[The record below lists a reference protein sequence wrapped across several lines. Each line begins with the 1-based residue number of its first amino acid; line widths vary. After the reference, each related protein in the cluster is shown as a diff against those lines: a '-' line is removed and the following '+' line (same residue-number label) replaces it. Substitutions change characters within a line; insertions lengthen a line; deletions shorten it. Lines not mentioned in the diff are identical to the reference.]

1 MYQLLLCWR
10 YLRTR
15 LIAMVSIVSVML
27 GVATMIVVNAVM
39 SGFTTEMQKRIHGIL
54 SDVVLEAR
62 SLNGFPNPEWHM
74 ERIRAVAGD
83 DVAGMTP
90 TVVVPAMLSFQI
102 GDEWIT
108 RQVQL
113 IGVDPFTHAQVSDF
127 AKYLQHPLHRSGAID
142 FLLKE
147 GGYDT
152 YDHQSLHGGPER
164 RAMAIAG
171 WEYRRRQAAFRR
183 IRRQVEEQSRWPR
196 YLQTSEG
203 NVAPAAN
210 PFVNHVNTVGSA
222 GLAFPQDNT
231 PSSAFLREPRE
242 IEYSPGGL
250 VNPLRVNASGAEE
263 LNRGAGESSR
273 SQSSEFSPTEQPT
286 LPGHRVALKE
296 HLPAE
301 ISRGNAQEAIP
312 PGLTSAPWHLPPADP
327 FVPPAA
333 PEDMAYVDDPFRV
346 YASER
351 EESFDMASQQHTG
364 AVLGIALACDRY
376 VDATGKCHDRFFL
389 LPGDDV
395 ILSFPNAAD
404 PSKGGRLTVIHDTFT
419 IVDFYESKMA
429 EYDASFVFVP
439 LAALQEKRGMFDRA
453 TGVRYVNAIQIKL
466 RPGADGSAV
475 RDKLQAV
482 FPPEL
487 YVVSTW
493 RDKQSAL
500 LAAVRMEI
508 AILNVL
514 LFLIIAVAGFGI
526 LAIFLMIVVE
536 KTRDIGILKSLGAS
550 SFGVQAIF
558 LGYGLGLGVV
568 GSGVGLVLGL
578 IFVRYINEIA
588 SFLGELTGRP
598 LFDPEIYYFYRI
610 PTIVE
615 PATVAWIV
623 GGAIGIAVLASIV
636 PALRAARLHP
646 VQALRY
652 E

>member
-1 MYQLLLCWR
+1 MYQVLLCWR
-10 YLRTR
+10 YLRSR
-15 LIAMVSIVSVML
+15 LIALVSIVSVTL

-39 SGFTTEMQKRIHGIL
+39 AGFTTEMQKRIHGIL

-74 ERIRAVAGD
+74 ERIRQVAGED
-83 DVAGMTP
+83 IVGMTP

-113 IGVDPFTHAQVSDF
+113 IGVDPATHAQVSDF
-127 AKYLQHPLHRSGAID
+127 AKYLQHPLHRAGQID
-142 FLLKE
+142 FRLRD

-152 YDHQSLHGGPER
+152 YDHQSLHGGPDR
-164 RAMAIAG
+164 QAMALAG
-171 WEYRRRQAAFRR
+171 WEYRRRMAAFRR
-183 IRRQVEEQSRWPR
+183 IQQELQDQYRRAWQGS
-196 YLQTSEG
+196 S
-203 NVAPAAN
+203 VAPFSN
-210 PFVNHVNTVGSA
+210 EDGSLETRFPSTEPESIP
-222 GLAFPQDNT
+222 LAPL
-231 PSSAFLREPRE
+231 PSSTGVGFSSGDLSPSAEEVSSYP
-242 IEYSPGGL
+242 PGG
-250 VNPLRVNASGAEE
+250 
-263 LNRGAGESSR
+263 SSR
-273 SQSSEFSPTEQPT
+273 DS
-286 LPGHRVALKE
+286 LPGATPGSDQLGGLSH
-296 HLPAE
+296 PMAE
-301 ISRGNAQEAIP
+301 TFAPVTSGNSQAFAGQGQKTFP
-312 PGLTSAPWHLPPADP
+312 PNAYTYVDSLQGSNFPGAFDHPEDP
-327 FVPPAA
+327 FLAYRSPSEQVFDPAT
-333 PEDMAYVDDPFRV
+333 
-346 YASER
+346 
-351 EESFDMASQQHTG
+351 QQHTG

-376 VDATGKCHDRFFL
+376 VDATGTCRDRFFL

-404 PSKGGRLTVIHDTFT
+404 PRKGGRLTVVHDTFT
-419 IVDFYESKMA
+419 VVDFYESKMA

-466 RPGADGSAV
+466 RPGADGRAV
-475 RDKLQAV
+475 RDKLQAA
-482 FPPEL
+482 FPPDL

-493 RDKQSAL
+493 QDKQSAL
-500 LAAVRMEI
+500 LAAVRMET

-536 KTRDIGILKSLGAS
+536 KTRDIGILKAIGATAL
-550 SFGVQAIF
+550 GVQNIF
-558 LGYGLGLGVV
+558 LGYGLALGVV
-568 GSGVGLVLGL
+568 GSGCGLVLGL
-578 IFVRYINEIA
+578 LFVHYINEIA
-588 SFLGELTGRP
+588 DFLGRLTGRP

-615 PATVAWIV
+615 IPTVAWIV
-623 GGAIGIAVLASIV
+623 GGAVAIAVLASVI

>member
-1 MYQLLLCWR
+1 MYQFLLCLR

-15 LIAMVSIVSVML
+15 WIALVCVVSVML

-74 ERIRAVAGD
+74 ERIRAVAGPL
-83 DVAGMTP
+83 VAGMTP

-113 IGVDPFTHAQVSDF
+113 IGVDPDTHAQVSDF
-127 AKYLQHPLHRSGAID
+127 AKYLQHPLHRAGKID
-142 FLLKE
+142 FRLRD

-152 YDHQSLHGGPER
+152 YDHQSLHGGPDR
-164 RAMAIAG
+164 QAMAIAG
-171 WEYRRRQAAFRR
+171 WEYRRRVAAFRR
-183 IRRQVEEQSRWPR
+183 IQRQIQESYRAGRGRPLAPGGEADYSVNEFPQPAEEKPAA
-196 YLQTSEG
+196 SEK
-203 NVAPAAN
+203 APA
-210 PFVNHVNTVGSA
+210 VGPLGGEEARRFGTETLETLST
-222 GLAFPQDNT
+222 GEF
-231 PSSAFLREPRE
+231 
-242 IEYSPGGL
+242 GL
-250 VNPLRVNASGAEE
+250 VFNPLRQPDGSGMIAPSQRRFEFLPSPGPENSPAPTDQAPATTASAIAAEPSP
-263 LNRGAGESSR
+263 APSSGT
-273 SQSSEFSPTEQPT
+273 SGQVGP
-286 LPGHRVALKE
+286 VA
-296 HLPAE
+296 
-301 ISRGNAQEAIP
+301 
-312 PGLTSAPWHLPPADP
+312 ADP
-327 FVPPAA
+327 FALPFAPTEDAA
-333 PEDMAYVDDPFRV
+333 VDDPFLAHRMP
-346 YASER
+346 EGKT
-351 EESFDMASQQHTG
+351 FDMATEQHTG
-364 AVLGIALACDRY
+364 AVLGIALACDRH
-376 VDATGKCHDRFFL
+376 VDATGRVRDRFFL

-404 PSKGGRLTVIHDTFT
+404 PSRGGRLTVIHDTFT

-453 TGVRYVNAIQIKL
+453 TGVRYVNAIQIRL
-466 RPGADGSAV
+466 RPGVDPAKV
-475 RDKLQAV
+475 RDQLQAA
-482 FPPEL
+482 FPPDL

-493 RDKQSAL
+493 QDKQSAL
-500 LAAVRMEI
+500 LAAVRMET

-536 KTRDIGILKSLGAS
+536 KTKDIGILKSLGAS
-550 SFGVQAIF
+550 AWGVQAIF
-558 LGYGLGLGVV
+558 LGYGLALGLV
-568 GSGVGLVLGL
+568 GSGMGLILGLV
-578 IFVRYINEIA
+578 FVHYINEIA
-588 SFLGELTGRP
+588 DFLGRLTGRP

-623 GGAIGIAVLASIV
+623 SGAIAIAVLASVV
-636 PALRAARLHP
+636 PALRAARLDP

>member
-1 MYQLLLCWR
+1 MYQVLLCWR
-10 YLRTR
+10 YLRSR
-15 LIAMVSIVSVML
+15 LIALVSIVSVTL

-39 SGFTTEMQKRIHGIL
+39 AGFTTEMQKRIHGIL

-74 ERIRAVAGD
+74 ERIRQVAGED
-83 DVAGMTP
+83 IAGMTP

-113 IGVDPFTHAQVSDF
+113 IGVDPATHAQVSDF
-127 AKYLQHPLHRSGAID
+127 AKYLQHPLHRAGQID
-142 FLLKE
+142 FRLRD

-152 YDHQSLHGGPER
+152 YDHQSLHGGPDR
-164 RAMAIAG
+164 QAMALAG
-171 WEYRRRQAAFRR
+171 WEYRRRMAAFRR
-183 IRRQVEEQSRWPR
+183 IQRELQEQYRRAWQGSSGAPFSNEDGSLETRSPS
-196 YLQTSEG
+196 TESESIPP
-203 NVAPAAN
+203 APLPSGTGEGFPSGDFSPSAQAELSY
-210 PFVNHVNTVGSA
+210 PPGSSTHDSVTA
-222 GLAFPQDNT
+222 PIPGINQ
-231 PSSAFLREPRE
+231 
-242 IEYSPGGL
+242 PGGL
-250 VNPLRVNASGAEE
+250 SPATTEMFPRSTAWNSHAV
-263 LNRGAGESSR
+263 AGHGQE
-273 SQSSEFSPTEQPT
+273 T
-286 LPGHRVALKE
+286 LPTNT
-296 HLPAE
+296 
-301 ISRGNAQEAIP
+301 NAYVNSFQG
-312 PGLTSAPWHLPPADP
+312 PGFLGASDHPEDP
-327 FVPPAA
+327 FLVYRNPSEQVFDPAT
-333 PEDMAYVDDPFRV
+333 
-346 YASER
+346 
-351 EESFDMASQQHTG
+351 QQHTG

-376 VDATGKCHDRFFL
+376 VDATGTCRDRFFL

-395 ILSFPNAAD
+395 VLSFPNAAD
-404 PSKGGRLTVIHDTFT
+404 PRKGGRLTVVHDTFT
-419 IVDFYESKMA
+419 VVDFYESKMA

-466 RPGADGSAV
+466 RPGADGKAV
-475 RDKLQAV
+475 RDKLQAA
-482 FPPEL
+482 FPPDL

-493 RDKQSAL
+493 QDKQSAL
-500 LAAVRMEI
+500 LAAVRMET

-536 KTRDIGILKSLGAS
+536 KTRDIGILKAIGATAL
-550 SFGVQAIF
+550 GVQNIF
-558 LGYGLGLGVV
+558 LGYGLALGAV
-568 GSGVGLVLGL
+568 GSGCGLVLGL
-578 IFVRYINEIA
+578 LFVHYINEIA
-588 SFLGELTGRP
+588 DFLGRLTGRP

-615 PATVAWIV
+615 IPTVAWIV
-623 GGAIGIAVLASIV
+623 GGAVAIAVLASVI